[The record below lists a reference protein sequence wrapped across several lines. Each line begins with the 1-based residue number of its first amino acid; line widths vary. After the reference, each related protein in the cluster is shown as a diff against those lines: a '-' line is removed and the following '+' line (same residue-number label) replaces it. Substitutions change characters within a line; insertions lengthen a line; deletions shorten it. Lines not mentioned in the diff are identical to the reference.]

1 MRIVKENVMNIKIS
15 ILLFGLLYLSGCDR
29 KSNCPSICSMEFRS
43 VTVKFKDHTGNPVV
57 VNGYKVINRRTGLQ
71 IQTPPPDT
79 THFKGIYVVASDSHI
94 MNLSAKGDTIEV
106 SAVYPR
112 TNEQKTTLIVISG
125 GSCNCHITKISGPEE
140 IIFIH

>member
-15 ILLFGLLYLSGCDR
+15 ILLFGLLYLSGCDTD
-29 KSNCPSICSMEFRS
+29 KSGCSSTICTMEFRS
-43 VTVKFKDHTGNPVV
+43 VIVKFKDPAGNPVV
-57 VNGYKVINRRTGLQ
+57 VSGYKVINRRTGLQ

-112 TNEQKTTLIVISG
+112 TSEQKTTLIVISG
-125 GSCNCHITKISGPEE
+125 GLCNCHITKLSGPEE
-140 IIFIH
+140 IIF